1 MLYEKRDH
9 HLKDNT
15 LEIGVYHNLTIL
27 RETAVGLF
35 LGDDE
40 SNEVLL
46 PNKYVPTKFEIDEKL
61 KVFVYLDSGERRIST
76 TIDPKLIKGEFGCLK
91 CNATNKTGA
100 FLDLGLEKDLFVP
113 FKEQAKKM
121 ETGKY
126 YNVYMFVDEETD
138 RLLGSNKLS
147 KYLSSEDIEFEENQ
161 SVDLLIDKKSDLGI
175 NVIVNDKYSGF
186 IFQNQIFQPLR
197 YGERITGYV
206 KEVREDGKI
215 DITLQKQ
222 GIDSIEPNAY
232 LIIDTLES
240 NDGFIPLND
249 KSDPELIRETLGI
262 SKKLFKKSVGALYKE
277 RMIEIKEDGIYLVG
291 FNK

>member
-9 HLKDNT
+9 HLEGNT

-35 LGDDE
+35 LGDDDN
-40 SNEVLL
+40 NEVLL
-46 PNKYVPTKFEIDEKL
+46 PNKYVPEDFKVDEKL
-61 KVFVYLDSGERRIST
+61 RVFVYLDSGERRIAT
-76 TIDPKLIKGEFGCLK
+76 TIVPKLIKGEFGFLK

-121 ETGKY
+121 EEGKS
-126 YNVYMFVDEETD
+126 YNVYMFLDEETD

-147 KYLSSEDIEFEENQ
+147 KYFKNEDVDLEQNQ
-161 SVDLLIDKKSDLGI
+161 AVDLLIDKKSDLGI
-175 NVIVNDKYSGF
+175 NVIVNDKYTGF
-186 IFQNQIFQPLR
+186 IFSNQIFQPLR
-197 YGERITGYV
+197 YGERISGYV

-232 LIIDTLES
+232 LIIDTLEA
-240 NDGFIPLND
+240 NEGFIPLND
-249 KSDPELIRETLGI
+249 KSDPELIREKLGV
-262 SKKLFKKSVGALYKE
+262 SKKIFKKAIGALYKE
-277 RMIEIKEDGIYLVG
+277 RMIEIKEDGIYLIG
-291 FNK
+291 FND